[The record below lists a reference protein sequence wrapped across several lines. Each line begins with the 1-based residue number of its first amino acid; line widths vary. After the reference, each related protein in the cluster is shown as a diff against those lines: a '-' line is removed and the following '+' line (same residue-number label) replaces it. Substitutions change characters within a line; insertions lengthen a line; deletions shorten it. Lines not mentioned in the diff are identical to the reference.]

1 MFWAEEGTFYSQGL
15 KLLREGAWWILVSAV
30 LDHSAKSRQGIELTQ
45 SDGKPPKGSG
55 LARGE
60 INLAALWE
68 TALEVMRREPR

>member
-1 MFWAEEGTFYSQGL
+1 M
-15 KLLREGAWWILVSAV
+15 